1 MQLHD
6 LRLKKF
12 MNLINKNI
20 PENNIQKF
28 TFIFLPFAC
37 GYFLSYLYRS
47 TNAVLAPYLSNDLSI
62 NAEQLGLITSA
73 YFLTF
78 GLFQLPLGVLLDKFG
93 ARKVQSILFLVAATG
108 AILFSLGNDVWSL
121 VIARGLIGLGVSGAL
136 MGAFKAFAVWYPK
149 DRLPLLIGIFMSA
162 GGMGAIVASTPL
174 EMALQITDW
183 RGVYLFLGIV
193 TIFTG
198 ALIFFIVP
206 EKKETPNQE
215 KTLPIMKV
223 LKHIYTSY
231 AFWRIG
237 PLSGIAGGTGLAILG
252 LWAGPWLSDIG
263 KFNKVEIAN
272 ILFISTI
279 MMTIGTTS
287 LGVITDY
294 LRKFNIS
301 PVGVMGGALLVFI
314 IPLTIITFGLIPKA
328 IWPWVVLSI
337 TSLAATLAYAG
348 LSQHFPTSYAARAS
362 TAINLICFL
371 MAFVAQ
377 YAIGFIMQI
386 IEPGKQSGYSIK
398 AYQAGFGLFLGLIII
413 CYIIF
418 IVMSI
423 IEIRK
428 NKLSSKD
435 NSV

>member
-1 MQLHD
+1 M
-6 LRLKKF
+6 KW
-12 MNLINKNI
+12 I
-20 PENNIQKF
+20 NNILPETNLQKF
-28 TFIFLPFAC
+28 IFIFLPFAC

-47 TNAVLAPYLSNDLSI
+47 TNAVLAPYLSNDLNL

-78 GLFQLPLGVLLDKFG
+78 GLFQLPLGVLLDKYG
-93 ARKVQSILFLVAATG
+93 ARKVQSILFLIAAVG

-121 VIARGLIGLGVSGAL
+121 VTARGLIGLGVSGAL
-136 MGAFKAFAVWYPK
+136 MAAFKAFAVWFPK
-149 DRLPLLIGIFMSA
+149 ERLPLLIGLFMSA

-183 RGVYLFLGIV
+183 RGVYLFIGIV
-193 TIFTG
+193 TIFVG
-198 ALIFFIVP
+198 VLIFFIVP
-206 EKKETPNQE
+206 EKQE
-215 KTLPIMKV
+215 NNYNEKALPVLKV

-263 KFNKVEIAN
+263 KFNQNEIAN

-287 LGVITDY
+287 LGIITDY

-301 PVGVMGGALLVFI
+301 PVGVMGGALFVFI
-314 IPLTIITFGLIPKA
+314 IPLTIITFGIMPKA
-328 IWPWVVLSI
+328 IWPWVILSI

-371 MAFVAQ
+371 MAFIAQ
-377 YAIGFIMQI
+377 YAIGFIMQLV
-386 IEPGKQSGYSIK
+386 EPGKQSGYSIK
-398 AYQAGFGLFLGLIII
+398 AYQAGFGLFLGLLII

-418 IVMSI
+418 IIMSI
-423 IEIRK
+423 LEIRK
-428 NKLSSKD
+428 NKGETSKD
-435 NSV
+435 NSA

>member
-1 MQLHD
+1 M
-6 LRLKKF
+6 KW
-12 MNLINKNI
+12 I
-20 PENNIQKF
+20 NNILPETNLQKF
-28 TFIFLPFAC
+28 IFIFLPFAC

-47 TNAVLAPYLSNDLSI
+47 TNAVLAPYLSNDLNL

-93 ARKVQSILFLVAATG
+93 ARKVQSILFLIAATG

-121 VIARGLIGLGVSGAL
+121 VTARGLIGLGVSGAL
-136 MGAFKAFAVWYPK
+136 MAAFKAFAVWFPK
-149 DRLPLLIGIFMSA
+149 ERLPLLIGLFMSA

-174 EMALQITDW
+174 EMALQVTDW

-193 TIFTG
+193 TIFVG
-198 ALIFFIVP
+198 LLIFFVVP
-206 EKKETPNQE
+206 EKKENSDNE
-215 KTLPIMKV
+215 KPLPVLKV
-223 LKHIYTSY
+223 LKNIYTSY

-263 KFNKVEIAN
+263 KFNKNEIAN

-287 LGVITDY
+287 LGIITDY

-301 PVGVMGGALLVFI
+301 PVGVMGGALFVFI
-314 IPLTIITFGLIPKA
+314 IPLTIITFGIMPKA

-371 MAFVAQ
+371 MAFIAQ
-377 YAIGFIMQI
+377 YAIGFIMQAV
-386 IEPGKQSGYSIK
+386 EPGKQSGYSIK
-398 AYQAGFGLFLGLIII
+398 AYQAGFGLFLGILII

-418 IVMSI
+418 IIMSVL
-423 IEIRK
+423 EIRK
-428 NKLSSKD
+428 NKGTSSKD
-435 NSV
+435 NNV

>member
-1 MQLHD
+1 M
-6 LRLKKF
+6 KW
-12 MNLINKNI
+12 I
-20 PENNIQKF
+20 NNILPETNLQKF
-28 TFIFLPFAC
+28 IFIFLPFAC

-47 TNAVLAPYLSNDLSI
+47 TNAVLAPYLSNDLNL

-78 GLFQLPLGVLLDKFG
+78 GLFQLPLGVLLDKYG
-93 ARKVQSILFLVAATG
+93 ARKVQSILFLIAAVG

-121 VIARGLIGLGVSGAL
+121 VTARGLIGLGVSGAL
-136 MGAFKAFAVWYPK
+136 MAAFKAFAVWYPK
-149 DRLPLLIGIFMSA
+149 ERLPLLIGLFMSA

-183 RGVYLFLGIV
+183 RGVYLFIGIV
-193 TIFTG
+193 TIFVG
-198 ALIFFIVP
+198 VLIFFIVP
-206 EKKETPNQE
+206 EKQE
-215 KTLPIMKV
+215 NNYNEKALPVLKV

-263 KFNKVEIAN
+263 KFNQNEIAN

-287 LGVITDY
+287 LGIITDY

-301 PVGVMGGALLVFI
+301 PVGVMGGALFVFI
-314 IPLTIITFGLIPKA
+314 IPLTIITFGIMPKA
-328 IWPWVVLSI
+328 IWPWVILSI

-371 MAFVAQ
+371 MAFIAQ
-377 YAIGFIMQI
+377 YAIGFIMQLV
-386 IEPGKQSGYSIK
+386 EPGKQSGYSIK
-398 AYQAGFGLFLGLIII
+398 AYQAGFGLFLGLLII

-418 IVMSI
+418 IIMSI
-423 IEIRK
+423 LEIRK
-428 NKLSSKD
+428 NKGETSKD
-435 NSV
+435 NSA

>member
-1 MQLHD
+1 M
-6 LRLKKF
+6 KW
-12 MNLINKNI
+12 I
-20 PENNIQKF
+20 NNILPETNLQKF
-28 TFIFLPFAC
+28 IFIFLPFAC

-47 TNAVLAPYLSNDLSI
+47 TNAVLAPYLSNDLNL

-78 GLFQLPLGVLLDKFG
+78 GLFQLPLGVLLDKYG
-93 ARKVQSILFLVAATG
+93 ARKVQSILFLIAAIG

-121 VIARGLIGLGVSGAL
+121 VTARGLIGLGVSGAL
-136 MGAFKAFAVWYPK
+136 MAAFKAFAVWFPK
-149 DRLPLLIGIFMSA
+149 ERLPLLIGLFMSA

-183 RGVYLFLGIV
+183 RGVYLFIGIV
-193 TIFTG
+193 TIFVG
-198 ALIFFIVP
+198 VLIFFIVP
-206 EKKETPNQE
+206 EKRENSDNE
-215 KTLPIMKV
+215 KPLPVLKV
-223 LKHIYTSY
+223 LKNIYTSY

-263 KFNKVEIAN
+263 KFNKNEIAN

-287 LGVITDY
+287 LGIITDY

-301 PVGVMGGALLVFI
+301 PVAVMGGALFVFI
-314 IPLTIITFGLIPKA
+314 IPLTIITFGIMPKA
-328 IWPWVVLSI
+328 IWPWVILSI

-371 MAFVAQ
+371 MAFIAQ
-377 YAIGFIMQI
+377 YAIGFIMQLV
-386 IEPGKQSGYSIK
+386 EPGKQSGYSIK
-398 AYQAGFGLFLGLIII
+398 AYQAGFGLFLGLLII

-418 IVMSI
+418 IIMSI
-423 IEIRK
+423 LEIRK
-428 NKLSSKD
+428 NKGETSKD
-435 NSV
+435 NSA

>member
-1 MQLHD
+1 M
-6 LRLKKF
+6 KW
-12 MNLINKNI
+12 I
-20 PENNIQKF
+20 NNILPETNLQKF
-28 TFIFLPFAC
+28 IFIFLPFAC

-47 TNAVLAPYLSNDLSI
+47 TNAVLAPYLSNDLNL

-93 ARKVQSILFLVAATG
+93 ARKVQSILFLIAAIG

-121 VIARGLIGLGVSGAL
+121 VTARGLIGLGVSGAL
-136 MGAFKAFAVWYPK
+136 MAAFKAFAVWFPK
-149 DRLPLLIGIFMSA
+149 ERLPLLIGLFMSA

-183 RGVYLFLGIV
+183 RGVYLFIGIV
-193 TIFTG
+193 TIFVG
-198 ALIFFIVP
+198 VLIFFIVP
-206 EKKETPNQE
+206 EKQE
-215 KTLPIMKV
+215 NNYNEKALPVLKV

-263 KFNKVEIAN
+263 KFNKNEIAN

-287 LGVITDY
+287 LGIITDY

-301 PVGVMGGALLVFI
+301 PVGVMGGALFIFI
-314 IPLTIITFGLIPKA
+314 IPLTIITFGIMPKA
-328 IWPWVVLSI
+328 IWPWVILSI

-371 MAFVAQ
+371 MAFIAQ
-377 YAIGFIMQI
+377 YAIGFIMQLV
-386 IEPGKQSGYSIK
+386 EPGKQSGYSIK
-398 AYQAGFGLFLGLIII
+398 AYQAGFGLFLGLLIIF
-413 CYIIF
+413 YIIF
-418 IVMSI
+418 IIMSVL
-423 IEIRK
+423 EIRK
-428 NKLSSKD
+428 NKGETSKD
-435 NSV
+435 NSA

>member
-1 MQLHD
+1 M
-6 LRLKKF
+6 KW
-12 MNLINKNI
+12 I
-20 PENNIQKF
+20 NNILPETNLQKF
-28 TFIFLPFAC
+28 IFIFLPFAC

-47 TNAVLAPYLSNDLSI
+47 TNAVLAPYLSSDLNL

-78 GLFQLPLGVLLDKFG
+78 GLFQLPLGVLLDKYG
-93 ARKVQSILFLVAATG
+93 ARKVQSVLFLIAAIG

-121 VIARGLIGLGVSGAL
+121 VMARGLIGLGVSGAL
-136 MGAFKAFAVWYPK
+136 MAAFKAFAVWFPK
-149 DRLPLLIGIFMSA
+149 ERLPLLIGLFMSA

-183 RGVYLFLGIV
+183 RGVYLFIGIV
-193 TIFTG
+193 TIFVG
-198 ALIFFIVP
+198 VLIFFIVP
-206 EKKETPNQE
+206 EKQE
-215 KTLPIMKV
+215 NNYNEKALPVLKV

-263 KFNKVEIAN
+263 KFNQNEIAN

-287 LGVITDY
+287 LGIITDY

-301 PVGVMGGALLVFI
+301 PVAVMGGALFVFI
-314 IPLTIITFGLIPKA
+314 IPLTIITFGIMPKA
-328 IWPWVVLSI
+328 IWPWVILSI

-371 MAFVAQ
+371 MAFIAQ
-377 YAIGFIMQI
+377 YAIGFIMQLV
-386 IEPGKQSGYSIK
+386 EPGKQSGYSIK
-398 AYQAGFGLFLGLIII
+398 AYQAGFGLFLGLLII

-418 IVMSI
+418 IIMSVL
-423 IEIRK
+423 EIRK
-428 NKLSSKD
+428 NKGKISKD
-435 NSV
+435 NSA

>member
-1 MQLHD
+1 M
-6 LRLKKF
+6 KW
-12 MNLINKNI
+12 I
-20 PENNIQKF
+20 NNILPETNLQKF
-28 TFIFLPFAC
+28 IFIFLPFAC

-47 TNAVLAPYLSNDLSI
+47 TNAVLAPYLSSDLNL

-78 GLFQLPLGVLLDKFG
+78 GLFQLPLGVLLDKYG
-93 ARKVQSILFLVAATG
+93 ARKVQSILFLIAAIG

-121 VIARGLIGLGVSGAL
+121 VTARGLIGLGVSGAL
-136 MGAFKAFAVWYPK
+136 MAAFKAFAVWFPK
-149 DRLPLLIGIFMSA
+149 ERLPLLIGLFMSA

-183 RGVYLFLGIV
+183 RGVYLFIGIV
-193 TIFTG
+193 TIFVG
-198 ALIFFIVP
+198 ILIFFVVP
-206 EKKETPNQE
+206 EKQE
-215 KTLPIMKV
+215 NNYNEKPLPVLKV

-263 KFNKVEIAN
+263 KFNQNEIAN

-287 LGVITDY
+287 LGIITDY

-301 PVGVMGGALLVFI
+301 PVGVMGGALFVFI
-314 IPLTIITFGLIPKA
+314 IPLTIITFGIMPKA
-328 IWPWVVLSI
+328 IWPWVILSI

-371 MAFVAQ
+371 MAFIAQ
-377 YAIGFIMQI
+377 YAIGFIMQLV
-386 IEPGKQSGYSIK
+386 EPGKQSGYSIK
-398 AYQAGFGLFLGLIII
+398 AYQAGFGLFLGLLII

-418 IVMSI
+418 IIMSVL
-423 IEIRK
+423 EIRK
-428 NKLSSKD
+428 NKGKISKD
-435 NSV
+435 NSA

>member
-1 MQLHD
+1 M
-6 LRLKKF
+6 KW
-12 MNLINKNI
+12 I
-20 PENNIQKF
+20 NNILPETNLQKF
-28 TFIFLPFAC
+28 IFIFLPFAC

-47 TNAVLAPYLSNDLSI
+47 TNAVLAPYLSSDLNL

-78 GLFQLPLGVLLDKFG
+78 GLFQLPLGVLLDKYG
-93 ARKVQSILFLVAATG
+93 ARKVQSILFLIAAIG

-121 VIARGLIGLGVSGAL
+121 VTARGLIGLGVSGAL
-136 MGAFKAFAVWYPK
+136 MAAFKAFAVWFPK
-149 DRLPLLIGIFMSA
+149 ERLPLLIGLFMSA

-183 RGVYLFLGIV
+183 RGVYLFIGIV
-193 TIFTG
+193 TIFVG
-198 ALIFFIVP
+198 VLIFFIVP
-206 EKKETPNQE
+206 EKQENNYNE
-215 KTLPIMKV
+215 KTLPVLKV

-263 KFNKVEIAN
+263 KFNQNEIAN

-287 LGVITDY
+287 LGIITDY

-301 PVGVMGGALLVFI
+301 PVAVMGGALFVFI
-314 IPLTIITFGLIPKA
+314 IPLTIITFGIMPKA
-328 IWPWVVLSI
+328 IWPWVILSI

-371 MAFVAQ
+371 MAFIAQ
-377 YAIGFIMQI
+377 YAIGFIMQLV
-386 IEPGKQSGYSIK
+386 EPGKQSGYSIK
-398 AYQAGFGLFLGLIII
+398 AYQAGFGLFLGLLII

-418 IVMSI
+418 IIMSVL
-423 IEIRK
+423 EIRK
-428 NKLSSKD
+428 NKGKISKD
-435 NSV
+435 NSA

>member
-1 MQLHD
+1 M
-6 LRLKKF
+6 KW
-12 MNLINKNI
+12 I
-20 PENNIQKF
+20 NNILPETNLQKF
-28 TFIFLPFAC
+28 IFIFLPFAC

-47 TNAVLAPYLSNDLSI
+47 TNAVLAPYLSSDLNL

-78 GLFQLPLGVLLDKFG
+78 GLFQLPLGVLLDKYG
-93 ARKVQSILFLVAATG
+93 ARKVQSILFLIAAIG

-121 VIARGLIGLGVSGAL
+121 VTARGLIGLGVSGAL
-136 MGAFKAFAVWYPK
+136 MAAFKAFAVWFPK
-149 DRLPLLIGIFMSA
+149 ERLPLLIGLFMSA

-183 RGVYLFLGIV
+183 RGVYLFIGIV
-193 TIFTG
+193 TIFVG
-198 ALIFFIVP
+198 VLIFFIVP
-206 EKKETPNQE
+206 EKRENSDNE
-215 KTLPIMKV
+215 KPLPVLKV

-263 KFNKVEIAN
+263 KFNKNEIAN

-287 LGVITDY
+287 LGIVTDY

-301 PVGVMGGALLVFI
+301 PVAVMGGALFVFI
-314 IPLTIITFGLIPKA
+314 IPLTIITFGIMPKA
-328 IWPWVVLSI
+328 IWPWVILSI

-371 MAFVAQ
+371 MAFIAQ
-377 YAIGFIMQI
+377 YAIGFIMQLV
-386 IEPGKQSGYSIK
+386 EPGKQSGYSIK
-398 AYQAGFGLFLGLIII
+398 AYQAGFGLFLGLLII

-418 IVMSI
+418 IIMSI
-423 IEIRK
+423 LEIRK
-428 NKLSSKD
+428 NKGETSKD
-435 NSV
+435 NNA

>member
-1 MQLHD
+1 MRRID
-6 LRLKKF
+6 IIPKT
-12 MNLINKNI
+12 NL
-20 PENNIQKF
+20 QKF
-28 TFIFLPFAC
+28 IFIFLPFAC

-47 TNAVLAPYLSNDLSI
+47 TNAVLAPYLSNDLSL

-78 GLFQLPLGVLLDKFG
+78 ALFQLPLGVLLDKYG

-136 MGAFKAFAVWYPK
+136 MGAFQAFAIWFPK
-149 DRLPLLIGIFMSA
+149 ERLPLLVGLFMSA

-183 RGVYLFLGIV
+183 RGVYFFLGII
-193 TIFTG
+193 TILIG
-198 ALIFFIVP
+198 LLIFFIVP
-206 EKKETPNQE
+206 EKKEPATNE
-215 KTLPIMKV
+215 KPLPILKV
-223 LKHIYTSY
+223 LKNIYTSY

-263 KFNKVEIAN
+263 KFSKTEIAN

-279 MMTIGTTS
+279 MMTIGTAS
-287 LGVITDY
+287 LGIVTDY

-301 PVGVMGGALLVFI
+301 PIGVMGGALFVFI
-314 IPLTIITFGLIPKA
+314 IPLTIITFGLMPKA

-371 MAFVAQ
+371 VAFIAQ
-377 YAIGFIMQI
+377 YAIGFVMQI
-386 IEPGKQSGYSIK
+386 IEPGKQYGYSIK
-398 AYQAGFGLFLGLIII
+398 AYQAGFGLFLGLVII

-418 IVMSI
+418 VIMSF
-423 IEIRK
+423 IERSK
-428 NKLSSKD
+428 NKA
-435 NSV
+435 

>member
-1 MQLHD
+1 MK
-6 LRLKKF
+6 RVNIIPKT
-12 MNLINKNI
+12 NL
-20 PENNIQKF
+20 QKF
-28 TFIFLPFAC
+28 VFIFLPFAC

-47 TNAVLAPYLSNDLSI
+47 TNAVLAPYLSNDLSL

-78 GLFQLPLGVLLDKFG
+78 ALFQLPLGVLLDKYG

-136 MGAFKAFAVWYPK
+136 MGAFQAFAIWFPK
-149 DRLPLLIGIFMSA
+149 ERLPLLVGLFMSA

-174 EMALQITDW
+174 EMTLQITDW
-183 RGVYLFLGIV
+183 RGVYFFLGIITV
-193 TIFTG
+193 LIG
-198 ALIFFIVP
+198 LLIFFIVP
-206 EKKETPNQE
+206 EKKETATNE
-215 KTLPIMKV
+215 ETLPILKV
-223 LKHIYTSY
+223 LKIIYTSY

-263 KFNKVEIAN
+263 KFSKTEIAN

-279 MMTIGTTS
+279 MMTIGTAS
-287 LGVITDY
+287 LGIVTDY

-301 PVGVMGGALLVFI
+301 PIGVMGGALFVFI
-314 IPLTIITFGLIPKA
+314 IPLTIITFGLFPKA

-371 MAFVAQ
+371 VAFIAQ
-377 YAIGFIMQI
+377 YAIGFVMQI
-386 IEPGKQSGYSIK
+386 IEPGKQYGYSIK
-398 AYQAGFGLFLGLIII
+398 AYQAGFGLFLGLVII

-418 IVMSI
+418 VVMSF
-423 IEIRK
+423 IEK
-428 NKLSSKD
+428 NKNKAYMTKD
-435 NSV
+435 NNV

>member
-1 MQLHD
+1 M
-6 LRLKKF
+6 KW
-12 MNLINKNI
+12 I
-20 PENNIQKF
+20 NNILPETNLQKF
-28 TFIFLPFAC
+28 IFIFLPFAC

-47 TNAVLAPYLSNDLSI
+47 TNAVLAPYLSSDLNL

-78 GLFQLPLGVLLDKFG
+78 GLFQLPLGVLLDKYG
-93 ARKVQSILFLVAATG
+93 ARKVQSILFLIAAIG

-121 VIARGLIGLGVSGAL
+121 VTARGLIGLGVSGAL
-136 MGAFKAFAVWYPK
+136 MAAFKAFAVWFPK
-149 DRLPLLIGIFMSA
+149 ERLPLLIGLFMSA

-183 RGVYLFLGIV
+183 RGVYLFIGIV
-193 TIFTG
+193 TIFVG
-198 ALIFFIVP
+198 VLIFFIVP
-206 EKKETPNQE
+206 EKQE
-215 KTLPIMKV
+215 NNYNEKALPVLKV

-263 KFNKVEIAN
+263 KFNKNEIAN

-287 LGVITDY
+287 LGIITDY

-301 PVGVMGGALLVFI
+301 PVGVMGGALFVFI
-314 IPLTIITFGLIPKA
+314 IPLTIITFGIMPKA
-328 IWPWVVLSI
+328 IWPWVILSI

-371 MAFVAQ
+371 MAFIAQ
-377 YAIGFIMQI
+377 YAIGFIMQLV
-386 IEPGKQSGYSIK
+386 EPGKQSGYSIK
-398 AYQAGFGLFLGLIII
+398 AYQAGFGLFLGLLII

-418 IVMSI
+418 IIMSI
-423 IEIRK
+423 LEIRK
-428 NKLSSKD
+428 NKGETSKD
-435 NSV
+435 NSA

>member
-1 MQLHD
+1 M
-6 LRLKKF
+6 KW
-12 MNLINKNI
+12 I
-20 PENNIQKF
+20 NNILPETNLQKF
-28 TFIFLPFAC
+28 IFIFLPFAC

-47 TNAVLAPYLSNDLSI
+47 TNAVLAPYLSNDLNL

-93 ARKVQSILFLVAATG
+93 ARKVQSILFLIAAIG
-108 AILFSLGNDVWSL
+108 AILFSLGNGVWSL
-121 VIARGLIGLGVSGAL
+121 VTARGLIGLGVSGAL
-136 MGAFKAFAVWYPK
+136 MAAFKAFAVWFPK
-149 DRLPLLIGIFMSA
+149 ERLPLLIGLFMSA

-183 RGVYLFLGIV
+183 RGVYLFIGIV
-193 TIFTG
+193 TIFVG
-198 ALIFFIVP
+198 ILIFFVVP
-206 EKKETPNQE
+206 EKQE
-215 KTLPIMKV
+215 NNYNEKPLPVLKV

-263 KFNKVEIAN
+263 KFNKNEIAN

-287 LGVITDY
+287 LGIITDY

-301 PVGVMGGALLVFI
+301 PVAVMGGALFVFI
-314 IPLTIITFGLIPKA
+314 IPLTIITFGIMPKA
-328 IWPWVVLSI
+328 IWPWVILSI

-371 MAFVAQ
+371 MAFIAQ
-377 YAIGFIMQI
+377 YAIGFIMQLV
-386 IEPGKQSGYSIK
+386 EPGKQSGYSIK
-398 AYQAGFGLFLGLIII
+398 AYQAGFGLFLGLLII

-418 IVMSI
+418 IIMSI
-423 IEIRK
+423 LEIRK
-428 NKLSSKD
+428 NKGETSKD
-435 NSV
+435 NSA

>member
-1 MQLHD
+1 M
-6 LRLKKF
+6 KW
-12 MNLINKNI
+12 I
-20 PENNIQKF
+20 NNILPETNLQKF
-28 TFIFLPFAC
+28 IFIFLPFAC

-47 TNAVLAPYLSNDLSI
+47 TNAVLAPYLSSDLNL

-78 GLFQLPLGVLLDKFG
+78 GLFQLPLGVLLDKYG
-93 ARKVQSILFLVAATG
+93 ARKVQSILFLIAAIG

-121 VIARGLIGLGVSGAL
+121 VTARGLIGLGVSGAL
-136 MGAFKAFAVWYPK
+136 MAAFKAFAVWYPK
-149 DRLPLLIGIFMSA
+149 ERLPLLIGLFMSA

-183 RGVYLFLGIV
+183 RGVYLFIGIV
-193 TIFTG
+193 TIFVG
-198 ALIFFIVP
+198 VLIFFIVP
-206 EKKETPNQE
+206 EKQE
-215 KTLPIMKV
+215 NNYNEKALPVLKV

-252 LWAGPWLSDIG
+252 LWAGPWLLDIG
-263 KFNKVEIAN
+263 KFNKNEIAN

-287 LGVITDY
+287 LGIITDY

-301 PVGVMGGALLVFI
+301 PVGVMGGALFIFI
-314 IPLTIITFGLIPKA
+314 IPLTIITFGIMPKA
-328 IWPWVVLSI
+328 IWPWVILSI

-371 MAFVAQ
+371 MAFIAQ
-377 YAIGFIMQI
+377 YAIGFIMQLV
-386 IEPGKQSGYSIK
+386 EPGKQSGYSIK
-398 AYQAGFGLFLGLIII
+398 AYQAGFGLFLGLLII

-418 IVMSI
+418 IIMSVL
-423 IEIRK
+423 EIRK
-428 NKLSSKD
+428 NKGQTSKD
-435 NSV
+435 NSA

>member
-1 MQLHD
+1 M
-6 LRLKKF
+6 KW
-12 MNLINKNI
+12 INNTL
-20 PENNIQKF
+20 PETTSQKII
-28 TFIFLPFAC
+28 FIFLPFAC

-47 TNAVLAPYLSNDLSI
+47 TNAVLAPYLSNDLNL

-93 ARKVQSILFLVAATG
+93 ARKVQSILFLIAATG

-121 VIARGLIGLGVSGAL
+121 VTARGLIGLGVSGAL
-136 MGAFKAFAVWYPK
+136 MAAFKAFAVWFPK
-149 DRLPLLIGIFMSA
+149 ERLPLLIGLFMSA

-174 EMALQITDW
+174 EMALQVTDW
-183 RGVYLFLGIV
+183 RGVYLFLGIA
-193 TIFTG
+193 TIFVG
-198 ALIFFIVP
+198 LLIFFVVP
-206 EKKETPNQE
+206 EKKEDSDNE
-215 KTLPIMKV
+215 KPLPLLEV
-223 LKHIYTSY
+223 LKNIYTSY

-263 KFNKVEIAN
+263 KFNKNEIAN

-287 LGVITDY
+287 LGIITDY

-301 PVGVMGGALLVFI
+301 PVGVMGGALFVFI
-314 IPLTIITFGLIPKA
+314 IPLTIITFGIMPKA

-348 LSQHFPTSYAARAS
+348 LSQYFPTSYAARAS

-371 MAFVAQ
+371 MAFIAQ
-377 YAIGFIMQI
+377 YAIGFIMQVV
-386 IEPGKQSGYSIK
+386 EPGKQSGYSIK
-398 AYQAGFGLFLGLIII
+398 AYQAGFGLFLGILII

-418 IVMSI
+418 IIMSVL
-423 IEIRK
+423 EIRK
-428 NKLSSKD
+428 NKGNSSKD
-435 NSV
+435 NNV

>member
-1 MQLHD
+1 M
-6 LRLKKF
+6 KW
-12 MNLINKNI
+12 INNTL
-20 PENNIQKF
+20 PETTSQKII
-28 TFIFLPFAC
+28 FIFLPFAC

-47 TNAVLAPYLSNDLSI
+47 TNAVLAPYLSNDLNL

-93 ARKVQSILFLVAATG
+93 ARKVQSILFLIAATG

-121 VIARGLIGLGVSGAL
+121 VTARGLIGLGVSGAL
-136 MGAFKAFAVWYPK
+136 MAAFKAFAVWFPK
-149 DRLPLLIGIFMSA
+149 ERLPLLIGLFMSA

-174 EMALQITDW
+174 EMALQVTDW
-183 RGVYLFLGIV
+183 RGVYLFLGIA
-193 TIFTG
+193 TIFVG
-198 ALIFFIVP
+198 LLIFFVVP
-206 EKKETPNQE
+206 EKREDSDNE
-215 KTLPIMKV
+215 KPLPVLKV
-223 LKHIYTSY
+223 LKNIYTSY

-263 KFNKVEIAN
+263 KFNKNEIAN

-287 LGVITDY
+287 LGIITDY

-301 PVGVMGGALLVFI
+301 PVGVMGGALFVFI
-314 IPLTIITFGLIPKA
+314 IPLTIITFGIMPKA

-348 LSQHFPTSYAARAS
+348 LSQYFPTSYAARAS

-371 MAFVAQ
+371 MAFIAQ
-377 YAIGFIMQI
+377 YAIGFIMQVV
-386 IEPGKQSGYSIK
+386 EPGKQSGYSIK
-398 AYQAGFGLFLGLIII
+398 AYQAGFGLFLGILII

-418 IVMSI
+418 IIMSVL
-423 IEIRK
+423 EIRK
-428 NKLSSKD
+428 NKGNFSKD
-435 NSV
+435 NNV

>member
-1 MQLHD
+1 M
-6 LRLKKF
+6 KW
-12 MNLINKNI
+12 I
-20 PENNIQKF
+20 NNILPETNLQKF
-28 TFIFLPFAC
+28 IFIFLPFAC

-47 TNAVLAPYLSNDLSI
+47 TNAVLAPYLSNDLNL

-93 ARKVQSILFLVAATG
+93 ARKVQSILFLIAAIG

-121 VIARGLIGLGVSGAL
+121 VTARGLIGLGVSGAL
-136 MGAFKAFAVWYPK
+136 MAAFKAFAVWYPK
-149 DRLPLLIGIFMSA
+149 ERLPLLIGLFMSA

-183 RGVYLFLGIV
+183 RGVYLFIGIV
-193 TIFTG
+193 TIFVG
-198 ALIFFIVP
+198 VLIFFIVP
-206 EKKETPNQE
+206 EKQE
-215 KTLPIMKV
+215 NNYNEKALPVLKV

-263 KFNKVEIAN
+263 KFNQNEIAN

-287 LGVITDY
+287 LGIITDY

-301 PVGVMGGALLVFI
+301 PVGVMGGALFVFI
-314 IPLTIITFGLIPKA
+314 IPLTIITFGIMPKA
-328 IWPWVVLSI
+328 IWPWVILSI

-371 MAFVAQ
+371 MAFIAQ
-377 YAIGFIMQI
+377 YAIGFIMQLV
-386 IEPGKQSGYSIK
+386 EPGKQSGYSIK
-398 AYQAGFGLFLGLIII
+398 AYQAGFGLFLGLLII

-418 IVMSI
+418 IIMSVL
-423 IEIRK
+423 EIRK
-428 NKLSSKD
+428 NKGETSKD
-435 NSV
+435 NSA

>member
-1 MQLHD
+1 M
-6 LRLKKF
+6 KW
-12 MNLINKNI
+12 I
-20 PENNIQKF
+20 NNILPETNLQKF
-28 TFIFLPFAC
+28 IFIFLPFAC

-47 TNAVLAPYLSNDLSI
+47 TNAVLAPYLSNDLNL

-93 ARKVQSILFLVAATG
+93 ARKVQSILFLIAAIG

-121 VIARGLIGLGVSGAL
+121 VTARGLIGLGVSGAL
-136 MGAFKAFAVWYPK
+136 MAAFKAFAVWFPK
-149 DRLPLLIGIFMSA
+149 ERLPLLIGLFMSA

-183 RGVYLFLGIV
+183 RGVYLFIGIV
-193 TIFTG
+193 TIFVG
-198 ALIFFIVP
+198 VLIFFIVP
-206 EKKETPNQE
+206 EKQE
-215 KTLPIMKV
+215 NNYNEKALPVLKV

-263 KFNKVEIAN
+263 KFNKNEIAN

-287 LGVITDY
+287 LGIITDY

-301 PVGVMGGALLVFI
+301 PVGVMGGALFIFI
-314 IPLTIITFGLIPKA
+314 IPLTIITFGIMPKA
-328 IWPWVVLSI
+328 IWPWVILSI

-371 MAFVAQ
+371 MAFIAQ
-377 YAIGFIMQI
+377 YAIGFIMQLV
-386 IEPGKQSGYSIK
+386 EPGKQSGYSIK
-398 AYQAGFGLFLGLIII
+398 AYQAGFGLFLGLLII

-418 IVMSI
+418 IIMSVL
-423 IEIRK
+423 EIRK
-428 NKLSSKD
+428 NKGETSKD
-435 NSV
+435 NSA

>member
-1 MQLHD
+1 M
-6 LRLKKF
+6 KW
-12 MNLINKNI
+12 I
-20 PENNIQKF
+20 NNILPETNLQKF
-28 TFIFLPFAC
+28 IFIFLPFAC

-47 TNAVLAPYLSNDLSI
+47 TNAVLAPYLSNDLNL

-93 ARKVQSILFLVAATG
+93 ARKVQSILFLIAAIG
-108 AILFSLGNDVWSL
+108 AILFSLGNGVWSL
-121 VIARGLIGLGVSGAL
+121 VTARGLIGLGVSGAL
-136 MGAFKAFAVWYPK
+136 MAAFKAFAVWFPK
-149 DRLPLLIGIFMSA
+149 ERLPLLIGLFMSA

-183 RGVYLFLGIV
+183 RGVYLFIGIV
-193 TIFTG
+193 TIFVG
-198 ALIFFIVP
+198 ILIFFIVP
-206 EKKETPNQE
+206 EKQE
-215 KTLPIMKV
+215 NNYNEKSLPVLKV

-263 KFNKVEIAN
+263 KFNKNEIAN

-287 LGVITDY
+287 LGIITDY

-301 PVGVMGGALLVFI
+301 PVGVMGGALFVFI
-314 IPLTIITFGLIPKA
+314 IPLTIITFGIMPKA

-371 MAFVAQ
+371 MAFIAQ
-377 YAIGFIMQI
+377 YTIGFIMQLV
-386 IEPGKQSGYSIK
+386 EPGKQSGYSIK
-398 AYQAGFGLFLGLIII
+398 AYQAGFGLFLGLLII

-418 IVMSI
+418 IIMSVL
-423 IEIRK
+423 EIRK
-428 NKLSSKD
+428 NKGETSKD
-435 NSV
+435 NSA

>member
-1 MQLHD
+1 M
-6 LRLKKF
+6 KW
-12 MNLINKNI
+12 I
-20 PENNIQKF
+20 NNILPETNLQKF
-28 TFIFLPFAC
+28 IFIFLPFAC

-47 TNAVLAPYLSNDLSI
+47 TNAVLAPYLSNDLNL

-93 ARKVQSILFLVAATG
+93 ARKVQSILFLIAAIG

-121 VIARGLIGLGVSGAL
+121 VTARGLIGLGVSGAL
-136 MGAFKAFAVWYPK
+136 MAAFKAFAVWYPK
-149 DRLPLLIGIFMSA
+149 ERLPLLIGLFMSA

-183 RGVYLFLGIV
+183 RGVYLFIGIV
-193 TIFTG
+193 TIFVG
-198 ALIFFIVP
+198 VLIFFIVP
-206 EKKETPNQE
+206 EKQE
-215 KTLPIMKV
+215 NNYNEKALPVLKV

-263 KFNKVEIAN
+263 KFNQNEIAN

-287 LGVITDY
+287 LGIITDY

-301 PVGVMGGALLVFI
+301 PVGVMGGALFVFI
-314 IPLTIITFGLIPKA
+314 IPLTIITFGIMPKA
-328 IWPWVVLSI
+328 IWPWVILSI

-371 MAFVAQ
+371 MAFIAQ
-377 YAIGFIMQI
+377 YAIGFIMQLV
-386 IEPGKQSGYSIK
+386 EPGKQSGYSIK
-398 AYQAGFGLFLGLIII
+398 AYQAGFGLFLGLLII

-418 IVMSI
+418 IIMSVL
-423 IEIRK
+423 EIRK
-428 NKLSSKD
+428 NKGKISKD
-435 NSV
+435 NSA

>member
-1 MQLHD
+1 M
-6 LRLKKF
+6 KW
-12 MNLINKNI
+12 INNTL
-20 PENNIQKF
+20 PETTSQKIM
-28 TFIFLPFAC
+28 FIFLPFAC

-47 TNAVLAPYLSNDLSI
+47 TNAVLAPYLSNDLNL

-93 ARKVQSILFLVAATG
+93 ARKVQSILFLIAATG

-121 VIARGLIGLGVSGAL
+121 VTARGLIGLGVSGAL
-136 MGAFKAFAVWYPK
+136 MAAFKAFAVWFPK
-149 DRLPLLIGIFMSA
+149 ERLPLLIGLFMSA

-174 EMALQITDW
+174 EMALQVTDW
-183 RGVYLFLGIV
+183 RGVYLFLGIG
-193 TIFTG
+193 TIFVG
-198 ALIFFIVP
+198 LLIFFVVP
-206 EKKETPNQE
+206 EKREDSDNE
-215 KTLPIMKV
+215 KPLPVLKV
-223 LKHIYTSY
+223 LKNIYTSY

-263 KFNKVEIAN
+263 KFNKNEIAN

-287 LGVITDY
+287 LGIITDY

-301 PVGVMGGALLVFI
+301 PVGVMGGALFVFI
-314 IPLTIITFGLIPKA
+314 IPLTIITFGIMPKA

-348 LSQHFPTSYAARAS
+348 LSQYFPTSYAARAS

-371 MAFVAQ
+371 MAFIAQ
-377 YAIGFIMQI
+377 YAIGFIMQVV
-386 IEPGKQSGYSIK
+386 EPGKQSGYSIK
-398 AYQAGFGLFLGLIII
+398 AYQAGFGLFLGILII
-413 CYIIF
+413 CYVIF
-418 IVMSI
+418 IIMSVL
-423 IEIRK
+423 EIRK
-428 NKLSSKD
+428 KKGNSSKD
-435 NSV
+435 NNV

>member
-1 MQLHD
+1 M
-6 LRLKKF
+6 KW
-12 MNLINKNI
+12 I
-20 PENNIQKF
+20 NNILPETNLQKF
-28 TFIFLPFAC
+28 IFIFLPFAC

-47 TNAVLAPYLSNDLSI
+47 TNAVLAPYLSSDLNL

-78 GLFQLPLGVLLDKFG
+78 GLFQLPLGVLLDKYG
-93 ARKVQSILFLVAATG
+93 ARKVQSILFLIAAIG

-121 VIARGLIGLGVSGAL
+121 VTARGLIGLGVSGAL
-136 MGAFKAFAVWYPK
+136 MAAFKAFAVWFPK
-149 DRLPLLIGIFMSA
+149 ERLPLLIGLFMSA

-183 RGVYLFLGIV
+183 RGVYLFIGIV
-193 TIFTG
+193 TIFVG
-198 ALIFFIVP
+198 VLIFFIVP
-206 EKKETPNQE
+206 EKQE
-215 KTLPIMKV
+215 NNYNEKALPVLKV

-263 KFNKVEIAN
+263 KFNKNEIAN

-287 LGVITDY
+287 LGIITDY

-301 PVGVMGGALLVFI
+301 PVGVMGGALFVFI
-314 IPLTIITFGLIPKA
+314 IPLTIITFGIMPKA
-328 IWPWVVLSI
+328 IWPWVILSI

-371 MAFVAQ
+371 MAFIAQ
-377 YAIGFIMQI
+377 YAIGFIMQLV
-386 IEPGKQSGYSIK
+386 EPGKQSGYSIK
-398 AYQAGFGLFLGLIII
+398 AYQAGFGLFLGLLII

-418 IVMSI
+418 IIMSVL
-423 IEIRK
+423 EIRK
-428 NKLSSKD
+428 NKGKTSKD
-435 NSV
+435 NSA

>member
-1 MQLHD
+1 M
-6 LRLKKF
+6 KW
-12 MNLINKNI
+12 I
-20 PENNIQKF
+20 NNILPETNLQKF
-28 TFIFLPFAC
+28 IFIFLPFAC

-47 TNAVLAPYLSNDLSI
+47 TNAVLAPYLSSDLNL

-78 GLFQLPLGVLLDKFG
+78 GLFQLPLGVLLDKYG
-93 ARKVQSILFLVAATG
+93 ARKVQSILFLIAAVG

-121 VIARGLIGLGVSGAL
+121 VTARGLIGLGVSGAL
-136 MGAFKAFAVWYPK
+136 MAAFKAFAVWFPK
-149 DRLPLLIGIFMSA
+149 ERLPLLIGLFMSA

-183 RGVYLFLGIV
+183 RGVYLFIGIV
-193 TIFTG
+193 TIFVG
-198 ALIFFIVP
+198 VLIFFIVP
-206 EKKETPNQE
+206 EKQE
-215 KTLPIMKV
+215 NNYNEKALPVLKV

-263 KFNKVEIAN
+263 KFNKNEIAN

-287 LGVITDY
+287 LGIITDY

-301 PVGVMGGALLVFI
+301 PVGVMGGALFVFI
-314 IPLTIITFGLIPKA
+314 IPLTIITFGIMPKA
-328 IWPWVVLSI
+328 IWPWVILSI

-371 MAFVAQ
+371 MAFIAQ
-377 YAIGFIMQI
+377 YAIGFIMQLV
-386 IEPGKQSGYSIK
+386 EPGKQSGYSIK
-398 AYQAGFGLFLGLIII
+398 AYQAGFGLFLGLLII

-418 IVMSI
+418 IIMSVL
-423 IEIRK
+423 EIRK
-428 NKLSSKD
+428 NKGETSKD
-435 NSV
+435 NSA

>member
-1 MQLHD
+1 M
-6 LRLKKF
+6 KW
-12 MNLINKNI
+12 I
-20 PENNIQKF
+20 NNILPETNLQKF
-28 TFIFLPFAC
+28 IFIFLPFAC

-47 TNAVLAPYLSNDLSI
+47 TNAVLAPYLSNDLNL

-93 ARKVQSILFLVAATG
+93 ARKVQSILFLIAAIG

-121 VIARGLIGLGVSGAL
+121 VTARGLIGLGVSGAL
-136 MGAFKAFAVWYPK
+136 MAAFKAFAVWFPK
-149 DRLPLLIGIFMSA
+149 ERLPLLIGLFMSA

-183 RGVYLFLGIV
+183 RGVYLFIGIV
-193 TIFTG
+193 TIFVG
-198 ALIFFIVP
+198 VLIFFIVP
-206 EKKETPNQE
+206 EKQE
-215 KTLPIMKV
+215 NNYNEKALPVLKV

-252 LWAGPWLSDIG
+252 LWAGPWLLDIG
-263 KFNKVEIAN
+263 KFNQNEIAN

-287 LGVITDY
+287 LGIITDY

-301 PVGVMGGALLVFI
+301 PVGVMGGALFVFI
-314 IPLTIITFGLIPKA
+314 IPLTIITFGIMPKS
-328 IWPWVVLSI
+328 IWPWVILSI

-371 MAFVAQ
+371 MAFIAQ
-377 YAIGFIMQI
+377 YAIGFIMQLV
-386 IEPGKQSGYSIK
+386 EPGKQSGYSIK
-398 AYQAGFGLFLGLIII
+398 AYQAGFGLFLGLLII

-418 IVMSI
+418 IIMSI
-423 IEIRK
+423 LEIRK
-428 NKLSSKD
+428 NKGETSKD
-435 NSV
+435 NSA

>member
-1 MQLHD
+1 M
-6 LRLKKF
+6 KW
-12 MNLINKNI
+12 INNTLPKTNS
-20 PENNIQKF
+20 QKVI
-28 TFIFLPFAC
+28 FIFLPFAC

-47 TNAVLAPYLSNDLSI
+47 TNAVLAPYLSNDLNL

-93 ARKVQSILFLVAATG
+93 ARKVQSILFLIAATG

-121 VIARGLIGLGVSGAL
+121 VTARGLIGLGVSGAL
-136 MGAFKAFAVWYPK
+136 MAAFKAFAVWFPK
-149 DRLPLLIGIFMSA
+149 ERLPLLIGLFMSA

-174 EMALQITDW
+174 EMALQVTDW
-183 RGVYLFLGIV
+183 RGVYLFLGIA
-193 TIFTG
+193 TIFVG
-198 ALIFFIVP
+198 LLIFFVVP
-206 EKKETPNQE
+206 EKREDSDNE
-215 KTLPIMKV
+215 KPLPVLKV
-223 LKHIYTSY
+223 LKNIYTSY

-263 KFNKVEIAN
+263 KFNKNEIAN

-287 LGVITDY
+287 LGIITDY

-301 PVGVMGGALLVFI
+301 PVGVMGGALFVFI
-314 IPLTIITFGLIPKA
+314 IPLTIITFGIMPKA

-348 LSQHFPTSYAARAS
+348 LSQYFPTSYAARAS

-371 MAFVAQ
+371 MAFIAQ
-377 YAIGFIMQI
+377 YAIGFIMQVV
-386 IEPGKQSGYSIK
+386 EPGKQSGYSIK
-398 AYQAGFGLFLGLIII
+398 AYQAGFGLFLGILII

-418 IVMSI
+418 IIMSVL
-423 IEIRK
+423 EIRK
-428 NKLSSKD
+428 NKGNSSKD
-435 NSV
+435 NNV

>member
-206 EKKETPNQE
+206 EKKETHNQE

-428 NKLSSKD
+428 SKRSSKD

>member
-1 MQLHD
+1 M
-6 LRLKKF
+6 KW
-12 MNLINKNI
+12 I
-20 PENNIQKF
+20 NNILPETNLQKF
-28 TFIFLPFAC
+28 IFIFLPFAC

-47 TNAVLAPYLSNDLSI
+47 TNAVLAPYLSSDLNL

-78 GLFQLPLGVLLDKFG
+78 GLFQLPLGVLLDKYG
-93 ARKVQSILFLVAATG
+93 ARKVQSILFLIAAIG

-121 VIARGLIGLGVSGAL
+121 VTARGLIGLGVSGAL
-136 MGAFKAFAVWYPK
+136 MAAFKAFAVWFPK
-149 DRLPLLIGIFMSA
+149 ERLPLLIGLFMSA

-183 RGVYLFLGIV
+183 RGVYLFIGIV
-193 TIFTG
+193 TIFVG
-198 ALIFFIVP
+198 VLIFFIVP
-206 EKKETPNQE
+206 EKRENRDSE
-215 KTLPIMKV
+215 KPLPVLKV

-263 KFNKVEIAN
+263 KFNKNEIAN

-287 LGVITDY
+287 LGIITDY

-301 PVGVMGGALLVFI
+301 PVAVMGGALFVFI
-314 IPLTIITFGLIPKA
+314 IPLTIITFGIMPKA
-328 IWPWVVLSI
+328 IWPWVILSI

-371 MAFVAQ
+371 MAFIAQ
-377 YAIGFIMQI
+377 YAIGFIMQLV
-386 IEPGKQSGYSIK
+386 EPGKQSGYSIK
-398 AYQAGFGLFLGLIII
+398 AYQAGFGLFLGLLII

-418 IVMSI
+418 IIMSI
-423 IEIRK
+423 LEIRK
-428 NKLSSKD
+428 NKGQTSKD
-435 NSV
+435 NSA

>member
-1 MQLHD
+1 M
-6 LRLKKF
+6 KW
-12 MNLINKNI
+12 I
-20 PENNIQKF
+20 NNILPETNLQKF
-28 TFIFLPFAC
+28 IFIFLPFAC

-47 TNAVLAPYLSNDLSI
+47 TNAVLAPYLSNDLNL

-93 ARKVQSILFLVAATG
+93 ARKVQSILFLIAAIG

-121 VIARGLIGLGVSGAL
+121 VTARGLIGLGVSGAL
-136 MGAFKAFAVWYPK
+136 MAAFKAFAVWFPK
-149 DRLPLLIGIFMSA
+149 ERLPLLIGLFMSA

-174 EMALQITDW
+174 EMSLQITDW
-183 RGVYLFLGIV
+183 RGVYLFIGIV
-193 TIFTG
+193 TIFVG
-198 ALIFFIVP
+198 ILIFFVVP
-206 EKKETPNQE
+206 EKQE
-215 KTLPIMKV
+215 NNYNEKPLPVLKV

-263 KFNKVEIAN
+263 KFNKNEIAN

-287 LGVITDY
+287 LGIITDY

-301 PVGVMGGALLVFI
+301 PVGVMGGALFVFI
-314 IPLTIITFGLIPKA
+314 IPLTIITFGIMPKA

-371 MAFVAQ
+371 MAFIAQ
-377 YAIGFIMQI
+377 YTIGFIIQI
-386 IEPGKQSGYSIK
+386 IEPGKQSGYSIE
-398 AYQAGFGLFLGLIII
+398 AYKAGFGLFLGLLVIS
-413 CYIIF
+413 YIIF
-418 IVMSI
+418 IIMSLT
-423 IEIRK
+423 ELRQK
-428 NKLSSKD
+428 RVNLKD
-435 NSV
+435 NDV

>member
-1 MQLHD
+1 MK
-6 LRLKKF
+6 RVNIIPKT
-12 MNLINKNI
+12 NL
-20 PENNIQKF
+20 QKLV
-28 TFIFLPFAC
+28 FIFLPFAC

-47 TNAVLAPYLSNDLSI
+47 TNAVLAPYLSNDLSL

-78 GLFQLPLGVLLDKFG
+78 ALFQLPLGVLLDKYG

-136 MGAFKAFAVWYPK
+136 MGAFQAFAIWFPK
-149 DRLPLLIGIFMSA
+149 ERLPLLVGLFMSA

-183 RGVYLFLGIV
+183 RGVYFFLGII
-193 TIFTG
+193 TILIG
-198 ALIFFIVP
+198 LLIFFIVP
-206 EKKETPNQE
+206 EKKENPANE
-215 KTLPIMKV
+215 EPLPILEV
-223 LKHIYTSY
+223 LKNIYTSY
-231 AFWRIG
+231 VFWRIG

-263 KFNKVEIAN
+263 KFNKTEIAN

-279 MMTIGTTS
+279 MMTIGTAS
-287 LGVITDY
+287 LGIVTDY
-294 LRKFNIS
+294 LRKFSIS
-301 PVGVMGGALLVFI
+301 PIGVMGGALFVFI
-314 IPLTIITFGLIPKA
+314 IPLTIITFGLMPKA

-371 MAFVAQ
+371 VAFIAQ
-377 YAIGFIMQI
+377 YAIGFVMQI
-386 IEPGKQSGYSIK
+386 IEPGKQYGYSIK
-398 AYQAGFGLFLGLIII
+398 AYQAGFGLFLGLVII

-418 IVMSI
+418 VIMSF
-423 IEIRK
+423 IERNK
-428 NKLSSKD
+428 NKAYLTKD
-435 NSV
+435 NNV

>member
-1 MQLHD
+1 MKRINILP
-6 LRLKKF
+6 KN
-12 MNLINKNI
+12 NL
-20 PENNIQKF
+20 QKF
-28 TFIFLPFAC
+28 IFIFLPFAC

-47 TNAVLAPYLSNDLSI
+47 TNAVLAPYLSNDLNL

-78 GLFQLPLGVLLDKFG
+78 GLFQLRFGGLRVMFG
-93 ARKVQSILFLVAATG
+93 ARRVQSILFLVAAAG
-108 AILFSLGNDVWSL
+108 AILFSLGSDVWSL
-121 VIARGLIGLGVSGAL
+121 LIGRGLIGLGVSGAL
-136 MGAFKAFAVWYPK
+136 MGAFKAFADWYPK
-149 DRLPLLIGIFMSA
+149 DRLPLLIGVFMSA

-193 TIFTG
+193 TILI
-198 ALIFFIVP
+198 AILIFIVVP
-206 EKKETPNQE
+206 EKTKNSNYEE
-215 KTLPIMKV
+215 ALPIIVV

-237 PLSGIAGGTGLAILG
+237 PLAGIAGGTGMAILG

-263 KFNKVEIAN
+263 KFNKTEIAN

-301 PVGVMGGALLVFI
+301 PVAVMAGALFVFI
-314 IPLTIITFGLIPKA
+314 IPFTIITFGLMPKA
-328 IWPWVVLSI
+328 IWTWVILSI

-348 LSQHFPTSYAARAS
+348 LSQNFPTSYAARAS
-362 TAINLICFL
+362 TAVNLITFL

-377 YAIGFIMQI
+377 YVIGFIMQMV
-386 IEPGKQSGYSIK
+386 EPGKQTGYSIE
-398 AYQAGFGLFLGLIII
+398 AYQAGFGFFLALLVI
-413 CYIIF
+413 CYVIF
-418 IVMSI
+418 IVMSL
-423 IEIRK
+423 IEIR
-428 NKLSSKD
+428 NKKKITGND
-435 NSV
+435 V

>member
-1 MQLHD
+1 M
-6 LRLKKF
+6 KW
-12 MNLINKNI
+12 I
-20 PENNIQKF
+20 NNILPETNLQKF
-28 TFIFLPFAC
+28 IFIFLPFAC

-47 TNAVLAPYLSNDLSI
+47 TNAVLAPYLSNDLNL

-93 ARKVQSILFLVAATG
+93 ARKVQSILFLIAAIG

-121 VIARGLIGLGVSGAL
+121 VTARGLIGLGVSGAL
-136 MGAFKAFAVWYPK
+136 MAAFKAFAVWFPK
-149 DRLPLLIGIFMSA
+149 ERLPLLIGLFMSA

-183 RGVYLFLGIV
+183 RGVYLFIGIV
-193 TIFTG
+193 TIFVG
-198 ALIFFIVP
+198 VLIFFIVP
-206 EKKETPNQE
+206 EKQE
-215 KTLPIMKV
+215 NNYNEKALPVLKV

-263 KFNKVEIAN
+263 KFNKNEIAN

-287 LGVITDY
+287 LGIITDY

-301 PVGVMGGALLVFI
+301 PVGVMGGALFVFI
-314 IPLTIITFGLIPKA
+314 IPLTIITFGIMPKA
-328 IWPWVVLSI
+328 IWPWVILSI

-371 MAFVAQ
+371 MAFIAQ
-377 YAIGFIMQI
+377 YAIGFIMQLV
-386 IEPGKQSGYSIK
+386 EPGKQSGYSIK
-398 AYQAGFGLFLGLIII
+398 AYQAGFGLFLGLLII

-418 IVMSI
+418 IIMSVL
-423 IEIRK
+423 EIRK
-428 NKLSSKD
+428 NKGKISKD
-435 NSV
+435 NSA

>member
-1 MQLHD
+1 M
-6 LRLKKF
+6 KW
-12 MNLINKNI
+12 I
-20 PENNIQKF
+20 NNILPETNLQKF
-28 TFIFLPFAC
+28 IFIFLPFAC

-47 TNAVLAPYLSNDLSI
+47 TNAVLAPYLSNDLNL

-93 ARKVQSILFLVAATG
+93 ARKVQSILFLIAAIG

-121 VIARGLIGLGVSGAL
+121 VTARGLIGLGVSGAL
-136 MGAFKAFAVWYPK
+136 MAAFKAFAVWFPK
-149 DRLPLLIGIFMSA
+149 ERLPLLIGLFMSA

-183 RGVYLFLGIV
+183 RGVYLFIGIV
-193 TIFTG
+193 TIFVG
-198 ALIFFIVP
+198 VLIFFIVP
-206 EKKETPNQE
+206 EKQE
-215 KTLPIMKV
+215 NNYNEKALPVLKV

-263 KFNKVEIAN
+263 KFNQNEIAN

-287 LGVITDY
+287 LGIITDY

-301 PVGVMGGALLVFI
+301 PVGVMGGALFVFI
-314 IPLTIITFGLIPKA
+314 IPLTIITFGIMPKA
-328 IWPWVVLSI
+328 IWPWVILSI

-371 MAFVAQ
+371 MAFIAQ
-377 YAIGFIMQI
+377 YAIGFIMQLV
-386 IEPGKQSGYSIK
+386 EPGKQSGYSIK
-398 AYQAGFGLFLGLIII
+398 AYQAGFGLFLGLLII

-418 IVMSI
+418 IIMSI
-423 IEIRK
+423 LEIRK
-428 NKLSSKD
+428 NKGETSKD
-435 NSV
+435 NSA